1 MEHQEICQTVIDP
14 LGAWAF
20 FPDEASALQYAARVH
35 GKLGPIMTRQQA
47 HDLVAQTAPP
57 DDGHGF

>member
-1 MEHQEICQTVIDP
+1 MEHIELVRTVIDAQ
-14 LGAWAF
+14 GAYAF
-20 FPDEASALQYAARVH
+20 FTDETVALDYARKMHAQ
-35 GKLGPIMTRQQA
+35 LGPLMTRQQA